1 MPPKQE
7 GRLVA
12 DQRQRE
18 QEGKSWK
25 SASTLERQRKRA
37 RDRAQGAEKGAAKGA
52 ALGPGKGKAKDKSQ
66 PKGKGSKVPEKGKDK
81 SQPKG
86 KGAKGLDKGKQGPGG
101 KAGKAEA
108 GPAGQPPPPP
118 PSPRQRG
125 GVDIGAQNYPAPK
138 KAGPR
143 QPPVP
148 PSPKRAGTCPSEP
161 SPADSVKTDPE
172 AEEASPPGLRK
183 EQASGHKDVPISGRG
198 QSYQDAPRFSE
209 PALRADTGAPP
220 RANKGPN
227 KMVPSPSPDSS
238 DKEMESKT
246 ASPTNSPE
254 RLRGEAASG
263 HRTITLENTLAREA
277 EPAEMAVERATT
289 PEGLPPRHADDGAA
303 VSKGSAPPNRGGAPG
318 AMEVD
323 EPTSPARVVALSF
336 QGSSDSEDTKS
347 SSSSPTQGAD
357 GEGPVLRLREA
368 VHEPPRG
375 RSPQVVVRR
384 YQGARNQ
391 GARNR
396 SGRSQE
402 FHRPPK

>member
-1 MPPKQE
+1 M
-7 GRLVA
+7 
-12 DQRQRE
+12 
-18 QEGKSWK
+18 
-25 SASTLERQRKRA
+25 T
-37 RDRAQGAEKGAAKGA
+37 
-52 ALGPGKGKAKDKSQ
+52 
-66 PKGKGSKVPEKGKDK
+66 
-81 SQPKG
+81 
-86 KGAKGLDKGKQGPGG
+86 
-101 KAGKAEA
+101 
-108 GPAGQPPPPP
+108 
-118 PSPRQRG
+118 
-125 GVDIGAQNYPAPK
+125 
-138 KAGPR
+138 
-143 QPPVP
+143 
-148 PSPKRAGTCPSEP
+148 GTSL
-161 SPADSVKTDPE
+161 ADSVKTDPE

-183 EQASGHKDVPISGRG
+183 EQASGHRDVPISGRG
-198 QSYQDAPRFSE
+198 QSSQDAPRFSE
-209 PALRADTGAPP
+209 SKEEWQESELATSSADDPTFALTPHPEEPLPQEDAPAPAETSSPMAMRADTGAPP

-246 ASPTNSPE
+246 ASPTDSPE

-263 HRTITLENTLAREA
+263 HRTITLENPLAREA
-277 EPAEMAVERATT
+277 EPAAMAVERATT
-289 PEGLPPRHADDGAA
+289 PEGLPPRHAEDGA
-303 VSKGSAPPNRGGAPG
+303 VVPKGSAPPNRGGAPG

-323 EPTSPARVVALSF
+323 EPTSPARVVALSP

-357 GEGPVLRLREA
+357 GEDPVLRLREA